1 MIGRLNHLRDVFQF
15 ILSIDFP
22 GMFAF
27 DWWPGLIMSSD
38 DDNIVAAKDDLQRR
52 CQDIQAKLEQV
63 YVPYTYSIKCLVVV
77 R

>member
-1 MIGRLNHLRDVFQF
+1 
-15 ILSIDFP
+15 
-22 GMFAF
+22 
-27 DWWPGLIMSSD
+27 MSSD

-63 YVPYTYSIKCLVVV
+63 YIPYTYSIKCLVVV